1 MNNEKD
7 KNIPETFNLSCP
19 VPILSHKNI
28 QLAHGGGGKLMH
40 DLIEKV
46 FIPNFGNDLLNEG
59 HDGAVITIGDSRIAF
74 TTDSYVINPLFFPG
88 GNIGE
93 LAIYGTV
100 NDLAMCGAKPLYIS
114 CGLIIEEGLKVE
126 ILQQIIESM
135 KTAAEK
141 CGVQIVT
148 GDTKVVDKGKGDG
161 IFINT
166 AGIGIVENNINISPK
181 NISVGDAIIINGD
194 IGRHGIAVMSVREGL
209 EFESQIESD
218 AAPLNE
224 IVNKLISS
232 GIKIKCLRD
241 LTRGGLASALNEL
254 ASSSNTEILVEE
266 KNIPVREDVKSA
278 CELLGFDPLYVAN
291 EGRFIAFVNPDDV
304 TKVLEI
310 MHEDELGKEAKLI
323 GYVKGNYKNG
333 LVGMKSLIGAV
344 RIVDMLSGEQLPRIC

>member
-1 MNNEKD
+1 MNEEV
-7 KNIPETFNLSCP
+7 KNNSESFNLSCP

-28 QLAHGGGGKLMH
+28 QLAHGGGGKLMN
-40 DLIEKV
+40 DLIAKV
-46 FIPNFGNDLLNEG
+46 FLPNFNNEFLNSQ
-59 HDGAVITIGDSRIAF
+59 HDGAIIKIGDNKFAF

-93 LAIYGTV
+93 LAVYGTV
-100 NDLAMCGAKPLYIS
+100 NDLSMCGAKPLYIS
-114 CGLIIEEGLKVE
+114 CGMIIEEGLSVE
-126 ILQQIIESM
+126 ILEQIIKSM
-135 KTAAEK
+135 KKAAEK

-166 AGIGIVENNINISPK
+166 AGVGIVEYDINISPK
-181 NISVGDAIIINGD
+181 NISVGDAIILNGD

-224 IVNKLISS
+224 IVDNLINS
-232 GIKIKCLRD
+232 GIRIKCMRD

-254 ASSSNTEILVEE
+254 AKSSDTEILIEE

-304 TKVLEI
+304 GKALEI
-310 MHEDELGKEAKLI
+310 MHNDEPGKDAKLI
-323 GYVKGNYKNG
+323 GYVKGDYKNG

-344 RIVDMLSGEQLPRIC
+344 RIIDMLSGEQLPRIC

>member
-1 MNNEKD
+1 MNKED
-7 KNIPETFNLSCP
+7 KNNTDSFNLSCP

-40 DLIEKV
+40 ELIEKI
-46 FIPNFGNDLLNEG
+46 FLPNFSNELLNES
-59 HDGAVITIGDSRIAF
+59 HDGAIFRIGDFNFAF

-93 LAIYGTV
+93 LAVYGTV
-100 NDLAMCGAKPLYIS
+100 NDLSMCGAKPLYIS

-126 ILQQIIESM
+126 ILEQIIRSM

-166 AGIGIVENNINISPK
+166 AGIGTVESDINISPK
-181 NISVGDAIIINGD
+181 NIAVGDAIILNGD

-209 EFESQIESD
+209 EFETQIESD
-218 AAPLNE
+218 AAPLNR
-224 IVNKLISS
+224 IISKLLGS

-254 ASSSNTEILVEE
+254 ASSSDTEILIEE

-291 EGRFIAFVNPDDV
+291 EGRFIAFINPND
-304 TKVLEI
+304 TEKVLEI
-310 MHEDELGKEAKLI
+310 IHGDEPGKEAKVI

-333 LVGMKSLIGAV
+333 LVAMKSLLGAV
-344 RIVDMLSGEQLPRIC
+344 RIIDMLSGEQLPRIC